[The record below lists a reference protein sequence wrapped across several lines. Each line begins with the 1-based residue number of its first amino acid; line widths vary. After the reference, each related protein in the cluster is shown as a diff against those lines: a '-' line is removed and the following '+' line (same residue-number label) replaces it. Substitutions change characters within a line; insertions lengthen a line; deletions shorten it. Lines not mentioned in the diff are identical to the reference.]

1 MRTGYGRLPQFRLPS
16 VTFLPIQGS
25 GIEPAAG
32 RPLRG
37 ESMFKI
43 TIDAMLLPSMFAFV
57 AGLMVAGALANLSQD
72 RLSQERQQPE

>member
-1 MRTGYGRLPQFRLPS
+1 
-16 VTFLPIQGS
+16 
-25 GIEPAAG
+25 
-32 RPLRG
+32 
-37 ESMFKI
+37 MFKI